1 MEQLSRSEEQVM
13 AALWACNRAATRREI
28 AAQLEAVQNGDFE
41 PWELEGARSCMLSS
55 LRSREDSAG
64 RLEEY
69 YLGQA
74 ATGLWEDTDALIAQL
89 EAVTPERV
97 AEAARSIRLDTVYFL
112 TGKEGAAQ

>member
-1 MEQLSRSEEQVM
+1 MGAGGRAELY
-13 AALWACNRAATRREI
+13 ALLAP
-28 AAQLEAVQNGDFE
+28 L
-41 PWELEGARSCMLSS
+41 
-55 LRSREDSAG
+55 EDSAG
-64 RLEEY
+64 RLEEC

-74 ATGLWEDTDALIAQL
+74 ATGLWEDTDALLVQL

>member
-1 MEQLSRSEEQVM
+1 MTSNRGSWRARGLY
-13 AALWACNRAATRREI
+13 ALLAP
-28 AAQLEAVQNGDFE
+28 L
-41 PWELEGARSCMLSS
+41 ARGQ
-55 LRSREDSAG
+55 RG

>member
-1 MEQLSRSEEQVM
+1 MISRTVSG
-13 AALWACNRAATRREI
+13 APTRSAT
-28 AAQLEAVQNGDFE
+28 AGSAT
-41 PWELEGARSCMLSS
+41 
-55 LRSREDSAG
+55 RSREDSAG